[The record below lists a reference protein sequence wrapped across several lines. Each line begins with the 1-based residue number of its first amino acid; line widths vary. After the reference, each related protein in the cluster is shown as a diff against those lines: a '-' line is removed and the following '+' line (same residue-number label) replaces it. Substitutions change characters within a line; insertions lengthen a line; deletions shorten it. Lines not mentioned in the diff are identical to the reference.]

1 MIIPKLQWL
10 ITWQAKKTGPTSS
23 ARNVYEAPGEVP
35 TRTAPVVLQSPEGCT
50 NTLCVPAHEKVI
62 ASPTDAAR
70 GGSGPPPSGTRQ
82 TSGPTVRLAAE
93 ARVVAAAAIAA
104 RRSRE
109 RRALILYDGR
119 VTSSVK

>member
-1 MIIPKLQWL
+1 
-10 ITWQAKKTGPTSS
+10 
-23 ARNVYEAPGEVP
+23 
-35 TRTAPVVLQSPEGCT
+35 
-50 NTLCVPAHEKVI
+50 
-62 ASPTDAAR
+62 
-70 GGSGPPPSGTRQ
+70 
-82 TSGPTVRLAAE
+82 LAAE